1 MVSVTNAIVTS
12 AGASSLFS
20 YFTNKLYGNMTD
32 SVYNRRARVYKPAG
46 IVSIVIPAFNEEDYI
61 GTTLRSILSQNII
74 LKHPDYFE
82 CIVVNNDSTDRT
94 AEIAKQYCQVI
105 YAPRGKLNARHTGI
119 KHAVGDIIVSCD
131 ADCYYPPNWLNLVLR
146 HFYDSEVVAVNAP
159 YLLQGNMLHKVAS
172 VWRTSLLPH
181 LNKKLN
187 GASSAFRKEAYF
199 KVGGF
204 DLSINQFSAEE
215 MMIEEEVVLA
225 GKLRYIGKTIF
236 ELRAPCFTTWRSGG
250 RKTVIEQRLSKS
262 KYYQEVAKGER
273 F

>member
-1 MVSVTNAIVTS
+1 MNPTDALIY
-12 AGASSLFS
+12 GASGTGLFS
-20 YFTNKLYGNMTD
+20 WATNKLYGNMTD
-32 SVYNRRARVYKPAG
+32 SVYNKHARVYEPAG
-46 IVSIVIPAFNEEDYI
+46 VVSIVIPAFNEEDYI
-61 GTTLRSILSQNII
+61 KTTLKSILSQNII
-74 LKHPDYFE
+74 LKHTDYFE
-82 CIVVNNDSTDRT
+82 CIVVDNESTDRT

-105 YAPRGKLNARHTGI
+105 SAPRGKLNARHAGI

-131 ADCYYPPNWLNLVLR
+131 ADCYYPPNWLNLILR
-146 HFYDSEVVAVNAP
+146 YFHNPEVVAVNTP

-172 VWRTSLLPH
+172 VWRTSLQPH

-187 GASSAFRKEAYF
+187 GACSAFRKEAYF

-204 DLSINQFSAEE
+204 DLSINQFNAEE
-215 MMIEEEVVLA
+215 MMIEEEVVFA
-225 GKLRYIGKTIF
+225 GKLRYIGKIIF

-262 KYYQEVAKGER
+262 KYYQEVARGER